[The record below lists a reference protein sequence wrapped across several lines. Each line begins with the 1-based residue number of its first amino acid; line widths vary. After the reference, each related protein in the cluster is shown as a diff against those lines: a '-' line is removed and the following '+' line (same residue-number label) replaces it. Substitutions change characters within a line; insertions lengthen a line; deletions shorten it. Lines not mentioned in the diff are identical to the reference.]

1 MALFRQYNDNFFT
14 VLTGGNR
21 HLYEEVVAGL
31 YERFYGGFA
40 VAPTEV
46 EVKQH
51 IYRVLGDRPELW
63 AEDETPVEL
72 PSVSSRGRRRLR
84 ITRGQE
90 ELDPATKGAQQRTRH
105 IIARLKYTGW
115 LEAETIGLR
124 TTVEMTLPALIFIER
139 MMQVRKGLVFQLNNV
154 LASLKPVLERVWVEP
169 AENAAALHAAPEQA
183 ETFLRVIRGILSDLK
198 RIRQAVMSA
207 PSLKERLDT
216 FFNDFIAELLLRD
229 FETIY
234 VTNHPFRFR
243 ARVLALL
250 DELRVDAVFQGKA
263 SEAYVNLGY
272 AASPSEA
279 VDAVLHDLAR
289 IETIFDE
296 VKAIVDRITGFRRD
310 LEGRLRNTIRYAET
324 SKDGLSSRSYK
335 LIEVCDRILAS
346 MSKEEAAQPVVPTL
360 MFPMITYYG
369 RDVAPILRTPSK
381 EIERTVL
388 RKRYVDPEDEARR
401 RAEAEFVDRVE
412 LDPATVAAFLDR
424 ILGARAVLRSRDIA
438 IRDVDDFLAFEWA
451 RFHAVHGSL
460 PPEFG
465 EHFQLTLHAE
475 DRYDNEWL
483 NCRDFEIR
491 RASPLAVVPADAH

>member
-1 MALFRQYNDNFFT
+1 LALFRQYDDHFFT

-21 HLYEEVVAGL
+21 HLYEEIVARL
-31 YERFYGGFA
+31 YERFYSGFSA
-40 VAPTEV
+40 APTEL
-46 EVKQH
+46 EVKQQ
-51 IYRVLGDRPELW
+51 IYRLLGERPELW
-63 AEDETPVEL
+63 AEEESPAEL
-72 PSVSSRGRRRLR
+72 PSVSPRGRRRLR
-84 ITRGQE
+84 IARGEE
-90 ELDPATKGAQQRTRH
+90 ELDPATKAAQQRTRH
-105 IIARLKYTGW
+105 IIARLKHTGW
-115 LEAETIGLR
+115 LETETLGLR

-154 LASLKPVLERVWVEP
+154 LASLKPVLERARVEP

-183 ETFLRVIRGILSDLK
+183 ETFLRVIRGILSDMK

-250 DELRVDAVFQGKA
+250 DELRVDGVFQSKA
-263 SEAYVNLGY
+263 SDAYIELGY
-272 AASPSEA
+272 AASLEEA
-279 VDAVLHDLAR
+279 GDAVFQDLSR
-289 IETIFDE
+289 IERIFDE

-324 SKDGLSSRSYK
+324 NKDGLSSRSHK
-335 LIEVCDRILAS
+335 LVEICDRILAA
-346 MSKEEAAQPVVPTL
+346 MTKEEAAQPVVPTL

-369 RDVAPILRTPSK
+369 RDVPPILRVPSK

-388 RKRYVDPEDEARR
+388 RKRYIDPEEEARR
-401 RAEAEFVDRVE
+401 RSEAEFIERVE
-412 LDPATVAAFLDR
+412 LDPALVAAFLDR
-424 ILGARAVLRSRDIA
+424 VLGDRAILRSRDIA
-438 IRDVDDFLAFEWA
+438 IRNIDDFLAFEWA
-451 RFHAVHGSL
+451 RFHAVHGSVPQEL
-460 PPEFG
+460 RER
-465 EHFQLTLHAE
+465 FQLTLHAE

-491 RASPLAVVPADAH
+491 RASPLAVVSADAR